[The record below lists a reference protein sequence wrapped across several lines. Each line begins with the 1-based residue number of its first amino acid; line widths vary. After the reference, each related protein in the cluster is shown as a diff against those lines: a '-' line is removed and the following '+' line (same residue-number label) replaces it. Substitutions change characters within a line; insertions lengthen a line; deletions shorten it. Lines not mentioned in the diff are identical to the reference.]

1 MTTDSIGYTIGYH
14 QKLERQEINMSKS
27 FAKLVKAE
35 EAKAKREQAKQP
47 YVQPLRP
54 RSTVFKSKKDFSRQR
69 VKAETRKAVANW

>member
-1 MTTDSIGYTIGYH
+1 
-14 QKLERQEINMSKS
+14 MSKS

-54 RSTVFKSKKDFSRQR
+54 RSAVFKTKKDFSRQR
-69 VKAETRKAVANW
+69 TKQETRKMVANW